1 MLKHY
6 MHHLH
11 TKKIKFIYESC
22 VTQFI
27 YNFKHQV
34 NHSACQVTT
43 LVYVVLCMH
52 IIISKYIIYKHQK
65 MCQQSCLT
73 N

>member
-1 MLKHY
+1 
-6 MHHLH
+6 
-11 TKKIKFIYESC
+11 